1 MNIIRLIL
9 ALSKSGLLSFS
20 SIVKLSSA
28 IYKHG
33 INLMALL
40 QFVANKY
47 GDAVVLVDDKEE
59 LTYVQLF
66 QDSLQLASLLN
77 EQYDIEHKQKIGLLC
92 RNHASLVKTIFALSR
107 LGAKIYLINTE
118 IGKVQF
124 HQLVDNQNFDFFIYD
139 EHYSTIVKE
148 SNLRQ
153 NICIT
158 KLLDIVS
165 HSSELTRPIQRC
177 STSNIILLTS
187 GTTGTPKQVVH
198 KPSLFNYL
206 NPFLGMIQRL
216 KLIQYKVGYIATPIY
231 HGYGLAILFLFITL
245 GKKVVISEKF
255 EAKKACT
262 LIHKHEVNII
272 TVVPLMIY
280 KIMKEN
286 VENLKS
292 LSCIAS
298 GGAVLNPNLITDVK
312 DRLGNVLYNLYG
324 TSETGLNIIGT
335 PDDLSYSNYT
345 LGKGIKGVKLKITNE
360 IQEKVDRGTIGTLWV
375 KSKGAMVN
383 PYNDWISTGD
393 LVYQDSNSFYFLV
406 GRKDDLIVSG
416 GENVYPITVENILLE
431 HPFIEDTTVIGVL
444 DEQFG
449 QRLQA
454 FIQKKQGVDLT
465 EEALLEWLKDKVARY
480 EMPKKI
486 TFIHAIPYTSLGKKE
501 RKQLNEFTM
510 TKT

>member
-1 MNIIRLIL
+1 MNIIRLLL

-20 SIVKLSSA
+20 SIVKLSSG
-28 IYKHG
+28 IHKHG

-40 QFVANKY
+40 QFAGSKY
-47 GDAVVLVDDKEE
+47 GEAVVLVDDKEE
-59 LTYVQLF
+59 LTYVQFF
-66 QDSLQLASLLN
+66 QDSMQLASVLN
-77 EQYDIEHKQKIGLLC
+77 EQYDIEHKKIGLLC
-92 RNHASLVKTIFALSR
+92 RNHTSLVKTIFALSR

-124 HQLVDNQNFDFFIYD
+124 HQLVNNHQFDFFIYD
-139 EHYSTIVKE
+139 EHYSTVVNE
-148 SNLRQ
+148 SNLRK

-158 KLLDIVS
+158 DLLNIVRQ
-165 HSSELTRPIQRC
+165 SSAPTRPIQRC
-177 STSNIILLTS
+177 STSNIVLLTS

-216 KLIQYKVGYIATPIY
+216 KLTQHKVGYIATPIY
-231 HGYGLAILFLFITL
+231 HGYGLAILFLFMTL

-255 EAKKACT
+255 EAKHACT
-262 LIHKHEVNII
+262 LIQKHEVNII

-286 VENLKS
+286 IEKLTS

-298 GGAVLNPNLITDVK
+298 GGAVLNPRLVSDVK
-312 DRLGNVLYNLYG
+312 NNLGNVLYNLYG

-335 PDDLSYSNYT
+335 PNDLSYSNYT
-345 LGKGIKGVKLKITNE
+345 LGKGIKGVKLKIANE
-360 IQEKVDRGTIGTLWV
+360 LHEKVESGTIGQLWV

-393 LVYQDSNSFYFLV
+393 LVYQDSNGLYFLV
-406 GRKDDLIVSG
+406 GRQDDLIVSG
-416 GENVYPITVENILLE
+416 GENVYPTYVENILLE
-431 HPFIEDTTVIGVL
+431 HPFIEDATVIGVR

-465 EEALLEWLKDKVARY
+465 EEALIEWLKGKVARY

-486 TFIHAIPYTSLGKKE
+486 SFIHAIPYTSLGKKD
-501 RKQLNEFTM
+501 RKQLNEFIHD
-510 TKT
+510 